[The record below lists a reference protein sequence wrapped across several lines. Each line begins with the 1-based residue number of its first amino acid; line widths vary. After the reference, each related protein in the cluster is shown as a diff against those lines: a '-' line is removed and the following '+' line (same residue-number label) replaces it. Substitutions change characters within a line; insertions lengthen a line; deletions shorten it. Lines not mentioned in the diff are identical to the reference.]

1 MRSGIVTQVLVGVG
15 ANNSVV
21 GPNPHRRFLAVG
33 PNSSAGIY
41 VFWGTEIATNA
52 GGDRITS
59 GQAGIQICYED
70 VGDLVT
76 RPMSIWNAGA
86 ATYVQI
92 TEGVERDCS
101 L

>member
-1 MRSGIVTQVLVGVG
+1 MRSGIVTQVLIVAG
-15 ANNSVV
+15 ANNNVV
-21 GPNPHRRFLAVG
+21 GPNPHRRFLSVG
-33 PNSSAGIY
+33 PNNSAGLY

-52 GGDRITS
+52 GGDRITG
-59 GQAGIQICYED
+59 GQAGVQIRYED

-86 ATYVQI
+86 NTYVQI
-92 TEGVERDCS
+92 TEGVECDYG